1 MLRVVVMLSRV
12 SVHVSGAESAPFTG
26 SVRHLL
32 HETVA
37 QVKQIQ
43 FSFLSWQRLH
53 GTCTERVRP
62 RVHRQECGP
71 SRASSAALSSAIAAG
86 RWGQSVFGVTAN
98 MAGRV
103 FAHLHHARL

>member
-1 MLRVVVMLSRV
+1 MLRVVIMLSCMSVYV
-12 SVHVSGAESAPFTG
+12 SRAESVPVEA
-26 SVRHLL
+26 SARHLL

-62 RVHRQECGP
+62 RMHR
-71 SRASSAALSSAIAAG
+71 
-86 RWGQSVFGVTAN
+86 
-98 MAGRV
+98 
-103 FAHLHHARL
+103 